1 MASNLIPTTPTSAA
15 PVMSAKQASLQKQ
28 LDNEVQQKENG
39 VTPDMTPPTP
49 VAPTA
54 APSQPAIGPQES
66 IGTSDFDGLNQT
78 ARFAV
83 PGVAGGQVKKIIE
96 HDINAQLT
104 EDARITKEA
113 LWKEP
118 LITFVVPIDQGEKI
132 GVAREYYARNGYGF
146 YIKKGVKVQLPT
158 SVVEALMEYYN
169 INAGNVGTE
178 HFANSRADKADALL

>member
-1 MASNLIPTTPTSAA
+1 MPTMPTPAA
-15 PVMSAKQASLQKQ
+15 PIMSTKQASLQKQ

-39 VTPDMTPPTP
+39 VTPGILATPSA
-49 VAPTA
+49 APSA
-54 APSQPAIGPQES
+54 APSQSVIGPQES
-66 IGTSDFDGLNQT
+66 IGTPDFDGLNQT

-113 LWKEP
+113 LWKEQ

-132 GVAREYYARNGYGF
+132 GVAREYFARNGYGF

-169 INAGNVGTE
+169 INAGNVGAE